1 MADVYR
7 LIPHTVDEC
16 LLAIYGNAVIVLAA
30 GALVGIYAGIEKLV
44 ERWHRNVR

>member
-1 MADVYR
+1 MIELMGDVYR
-7 LIPHTVDEC
+7 LIPHSAGEC

-44 ERWHRNVR
+44 ER